1 MSIDVKICGINSAEA
16 LDAAVK
22 GGASMLG
29 FVFFPPSPR
38 CVTPDEARALMA
50 LVPAGVKKVALMVNP
65 DDYDV
70 GAVCRKLPIDI
81 LQLHGGE
88 DLPRIADI
96 QASIGLPI
104 MKAVGISGPD
114 DIKKAHEYESI
125 CDRILL
131 DAKPP
136 KDAKLP
142 GGNALSFDWTLIRGE
157 TWVKSWMLAGGLS
170 LENLGEAVKISG
182 AHAVDV
188 SSGVEDQPGHKSVQ
202 KIQDFLKLA
211 QTL

>member
-1 MSIDVKICGINSAEA
+1 MTVDVKICGINSAEA

-22 GGASMLG
+22 GGAKMLG

-50 LVPAGVKKVALMVNP
+50 LVPEGVQKVALMVNP

-70 GAVCRKLPIDI
+70 GAVCRKLPVDI
-81 LQLHGGE
+81 LQLHGSE
-88 DLPRIADI
+88 SLERIGDI
-96 QASIGLPI
+96 KARLGLPI
-104 MKAVGISGPD
+104 MKAVGISGPE
-114 DIKKAHEYESI
+114 DILRAHDYESI

-142 GGNALSFDWTLIRGE
+142 GGNALSFDWDLIKGE
-157 TWVKSWMLAGGLS
+157 TWGKPWMLAGGLS
-170 LENLGEAVKISG
+170 PENLEDAVKISG
-182 AHAVDV
+182 AKAVDV
-188 SSGVEDQPGHKSVQ
+188 SSGVEDAPGHKSVQ